1 VRDARHPW
9 ALWLLTCYAF
19 TRRRHETISTDNT
32 KVLHK
37 STVDK
42 MQVIVSR
49 NKTIPVNYSEMLYF
63 IEIIGPTSYAHIT
76 HKHGNAATHLYK
88 KNGVV

>member
-1 VRDARHPW
+1 
-9 ALWLLTCYAF
+9 
-19 TRRRHETISTDNT
+19 
-32 KVLHK
+32 
-37 STVDK
+37 